1 MDEDEVN
8 KYILS
13 SEETRIKQLIWN
25 NLNKEWI
32 EEQELKGPKKPV
44 ASVQKRKIFNK
55 NESKNSIKLLMRLMQ
70 YQLW

>member
-1 MDEDEVN
+1 LEDIENESLSEMEEEEIN

-32 EEQELKGPKKPV
+32 EE
-44 ASVQKRKIFNK
+44 
-55 NESKNSIKLLMRLMQ
+55 
-70 YQLW
+70 